1 MINYRLLGRYMD
13 GTNVVAYEL
22 QSNSDA
28 TRRKVSREQMILFVG
43 KGIVPGVK
51 ARCYQDKVL
60 LEAEDGYPN
69 ISDLPAMNINNGNMR
84 GVPSVGNRRIKQD
97 FDTCALVGRIN
108 NERAFV
114 VQSSYG
120 YAIVD
125 SEKLTKLA
133 MDGKVVNARVQNY
146 KKDDGRSQRII
157 RLSTGQKMSELPV
170 YDRETV
176 MAKQ

>member
-97 FDTCALVGRIN
+97 FDTCA
-108 NERAFV
+108 
-114 VQSSYG
+114 
-120 YAIVD
+120 
-125 SEKLTKLA
+125 
-133 MDGKVVNARVQNY
+133 
-146 KKDDGRSQRII
+146 
-157 RLSTGQKMSELPV
+157 
-170 YDRETV
+170 
-176 MAKQ
+176 